1 MRILKAQQYHDY
13 KTSIQQYNN
22 STKMGMKI
30 INQKTPSD
38 IILKAPKKKM
48 YLIDHKI
55 IKKTKKLSR
64 QSQNLEQQYTRGEK
78 HIVLSSYR
86 YFLFSAT
93 IQAEEV
99 WQRLLNIKKM
109 STLPAQQLYQMRK
122 SGGKRQKKKEKINS
136 LTT

>member
-1 MRILKAQQYHDY
+1 
-13 KTSIQQYNN
+13 
-22 STKMGMKI
+22 MGMKI

-38 IILKAPKKKM
+38 IILKAPKKKKSTS
-48 YLIDHKI
+48 LITKLLKK
-55 IKKTKKLSR
+55 KKTLSR

-99 WQRLLNIKKM
+99 WQRLLNIEKM
-109 STLPAQQLYQMRK
+109 STLPAQQLY
-122 SGGKRQKKKEKINS
+122 
-136 LTT
+136 